1 MNVSRE
7 QIVSLIHGAGV
18 STDISAIKGDTLLSD
33 AGIDSLDMY
42 NVFLVIEEQF
52 AIKIPDADIDKLDTI
67 DNIVRYL
74 LDRQA

>member
-1 MNVSRE
+1 MNVSHE
-7 QIVSLIHGAGV
+7 QIVSLIQDAGV
-18 STDISAIKGDTLLSD
+18 SADISGIKGDMPLSD

-42 NVFLVIEEQF
+42 NVFLAIEEKF

-74 LDRQA
+74 RDRQA